1 MTHAPPF
8 SAPPLAGFAPV
19 SLASLL
25 VDGPVVLAFFKVSC
39 PTCQLAFPFLE
50 RLHASG
56 SRGLRFIGVSQ
67 DGPAL
72 TTQFASRFGVTFP
85 LLLDTSAEGYMVSNS
100 YGLTLVPSIFVVET
114 DGTITQTLI
123 GFSRAEFEDLALLAG
138 AAAFRPE
145 DKPPVWKPG

>member
-8 SAPPLAGFAPV
+8 SAPPLAGLAPV

-50 RLHASG
+50 RLHASP
-56 SRGLRFIGVSQ
+56 STRLRFIGVSQ
-67 DGPAL
+67 DNPAL

-100 YGLTLVPSIFVVET
+100 YGLTHVPSIFVVET
-114 DGTITQTLI
+114 DGTITHTLI